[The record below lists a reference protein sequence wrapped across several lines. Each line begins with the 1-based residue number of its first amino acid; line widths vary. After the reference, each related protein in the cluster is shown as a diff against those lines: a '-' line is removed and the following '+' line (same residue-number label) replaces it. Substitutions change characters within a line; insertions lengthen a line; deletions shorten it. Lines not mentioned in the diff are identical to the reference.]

1 MDHHQKGL
9 KTVLKMVSQPLFMF
23 LFEFAFAFGRMYSA
37 ILPPH
42 KRDDD
47 DVRWR
52 QLFEHST
59 PVFRVCHAIDECI

>member
-1 MDHHQKGL
+1 MI
-9 KTVLKMVSQPLFMF
+9 KMVSAAIHV
-23 LFEFAFAFGRMYSA
+23 LFEFAFAFGRMYYA

-47 DVRWR
+47 DVRSER
-52 QLFEHST
+52 PLFEHST